1 MNFKRFSVT
10 ALQLVG
16 LGLLPAAAL
25 ADVNQTTTF
34 KGAVPGSCSYVSG
47 QNQNNVGLTYS
58 AANNGTLSG
67 TSEDI
72 TISCN
77 FATKLT
83 LGQVTPKSG
92 GNPATT
98 TDTASL
104 FVGSSSSALMT
115 SSHSAASS
123 ATDAGN
129 TPNQNFTV
137 KIGLNSTGATTV
149 GDYEYTVVLTT
160 LSAGEG

>member
-10 ALQLVG
+10 ALQLIG
-16 LGLLPAAAL
+16 LGLLPSAAL
-25 ADVNQTTTF
+25 ADITDTTKFT
-34 KGAVPGSCSYVSG
+34 GSVPGSCTYVSG
-47 QNQNNVGLTYS
+47 KTQTVSLTY
-58 AANNGTLSG
+58 ATANNGTLSG
-67 TSEDI
+67 TSNDI
-72 TISCN
+72 TVSCN

-83 LGQVTPKSG
+83 LGQVTPKGG

-98 TDTASL
+98 SDTASL

-137 KIGLNSTGATTV
+137 KIGLSSTGASTV
-149 GDYEYTVVLTT
+149 GAYEYTVVLTT
-160 LSAGEG
+160 LST

>member
-1 MNFKRFSVT
+1 MNFKRFSIT
-10 ALQLVG
+10 ALQVVG
-16 LGLLPAAAL
+16 LGLLPTAVL

-47 QNQNNVGLTYS
+47 QNQNNVALTYAS
-58 AANNGTLSG
+58 GNNGTLSG
-67 TSEDI
+67 ESADI

-83 LGQVTPKSG
+83 LGKVTPKQG

-104 FVGSSSSALMT
+104 FVGSSESALMT
-115 SSHSAASS
+115 SSNSAASA

-137 KIGLNSTGATTV
+137 KIGLNSIGATAV

-160 LSAGEG
+160 LSST